1 MPQNAALSEEEVLLR
16 IQSNHQINSAVSW
29 LYARYYDRLETLI
42 LRNSGS
48 ADDAADIIQE
58 TMIAFIN
65 IVQQGK
71 FRGESG
77 VNTFLQS
84 IARNL
89 WLGKLRKGKS
99 QAKLHE
105 NWGEEAKQES
115 VDLEKELQY
124 KEATDLVS
132 GIFKNLGEACQKLLN
147 LFYFKELSMKE
158 ILPEMNFENEQVLR
172 NKKTKCMK
180 SLMAEIKQKP
190 VWAETLKSA
199 LQKLR

>member
-1 MPQNAALSEEEVLLR
+1 MPQSAALSEEEVLLR

-29 LYARYYDRLETLI
+29 LYAQYYDRLETLI

-58 TMIAFIN
+58 TMITFIN

-77 VNTFLQS
+77 INTFLQS

-89 WLGKLRKGKS
+89 WLGKLRKSKS
-99 QAKLHE
+99 QTKLQD
-105 NWGEEAKQES
+105 NWSKMAILET

-132 GIFKNLGEACQKLLN
+132 DIFKNLGETCQKLLH

-158 ILPEMNFENEQVLR
+158 ILPQMNFENEQVLR
-172 NKKTKCMK
+172 NKKAKCMK
-180 SLMAEIKQKP
+180 SLMTNIKEKP
-190 VWAETLKSA
+190 VWAETIKRA